1 MYVYIHVCFCLC
13 MHIHYRPDVDICVF
27 LNCSLLYLFKKFN
40 FMYMCVSEWWFGLM
54 SVLPGEAR
62 RWYLTPGIGSTV
74 SFEPSHIGAW
84 IQTWMLHK

>member
-13 MHIHYRPDVDICVF
+13 MYIHYRLDVDNFVF
-27 LNCSLLYLFKKFN
+27 LDCSLLYLFK
-40 FMYMCVSEWWFGLM
+40 MYMCVSEWQIGLM

-62 RWYLTPGIGSTV
+62 RWYLTPGIGSTG